1 LLSPSPSVFVSDLA
15 DSSVEIAVRI
25 WAPVSEWFGL
35 KTRLLWNI
43 KKTLEEN
50 GIEIPYPQRVLH
62 IKSEEEKK
70 PQVVEEPNINKL
82 ENKLE
87 ETEPVLNFE
96 ERVLN

>member
-1 LLSPSPSVFVSDLA
+1 
-15 DSSVEIAVRI
+15 
-25 WAPVSEWFGL
+25 
-35 KTRLLWNI
+35 LWNI

-70 PQVVEEPNINKL
+70 PQVIEEPN